1 MTLLEKLKSDL
12 IIAMKEKNKE
22 KLNTLRA
29 VKGAMQL
36 EIINNKKQENDD
48 LLLDVVNKQIKMRN
62 DSISEFEKAGRD
74 DLVTSY
80 QKEVDI
86 LKEYMPKELSEEEI
100 ENIIDNAIKETGA
113 TTIKDLG
120 SIMRMIT
127 PIVKNRCD
135 MKEVTNKI
143 KSKLNC

>member
-1 MTLLEKLKSDL
+1 MSLLEKLKSDL
-12 IIAMKEKNKE
+12 IVAMKEKNKE

-62 DSISEFEKAGRD
+62 DSISEFEKAGRC
-74 DLVTSY
+74 DLVDSY

-86 LKEYMPKELSEEEI
+86 LKEYMPKELTKEEI
-100 ENIIDNAIKETGA
+100 EEIIDNVIKETGA
-113 TTIKDLG
+113 STVKDLG
-120 SIMRMIT
+120 IIMRMIT
-127 PIVKNRCD
+127 PIVKNKCD

-143 KSKLNC
+143 KEKLS

>member
-36 EIINNKKQENDD
+36 EIINNKKEENDD
-48 LLLDVVNKQIKMRN
+48 LLLDVINKQIKMRN

-74 DLVTSY
+74 DLVKSY

-86 LKEYMPKELSEEEI
+86 LKEYMPKELTLEEI
-100 ENIIDNAIKETGA
+100 EEIINRAIKETGA
-113 TTIKDLG
+113 STVKDLG
-120 SIMRMIT
+120 IIMRTIT
-127 PIVKNRCD
+127 PIVKNKCN

-143 KSKLNC
+143 KEKLS

>member
-36 EIINNKKQENDD
+36 EIINNKKEENDD
-48 LLLDVVNKQIKMRN
+48 LLLDVINKQIKMRN

-74 DLVTSY
+74 DLVKSY

-86 LKEYMPKELSEEEI
+86 LKEYMPKELTEEEI
-100 ENIIDNAIKETGA
+100 EEIINSAIKETGA
-113 TTIKDLG
+113 STVKDLG
-120 SIMRMIT
+120 IIMRTIT
-127 PIVKNRCD
+127 PIVKNKCN

-143 KSKLNC
+143 KEKLS

>member
-1 MTLLEKLKSDL
+1 MSLLEKLKKDL
-12 IIAMKEKNKE
+12 IAAMKEKDKE

-36 EIINNKKQENDD
+36 EIINNKKEESVD
-48 LLLDVVNKQIKMRN
+48 LLLDVINKQIKMRN

-100 ENIIDNAIKETGA
+100 EEIIDNAIKETGA

-127 PIVKNRCD
+127 PIVKNKCD

>member
-62 DSISEFEKAGRD
+62 DSISEFEKAGRC
-74 DLVTSY
+74 DLVDSY

-86 LKEYMPKELSEEEI
+86 LKEYMPKELTKEEI
-100 ENIIDNAIKETGA
+100 EEIIDNAIKETGA
-113 TTIKDLG
+113 STVKDLG
-120 SIMRMIT
+120 IIMRMIT
-127 PIVKNRCD
+127 PIVKNKCD

-143 KSKLNC
+143 KEKLS

>member
-1 MTLLEKLKSDL
+1 MSLLEKLKNDL
-12 IIAMKEKNKE
+12 IVAMKEKDKD

-62 DSISEFEKAGRD
+62 DSISEFEKAGRC
-74 DLVTSY
+74 DLVDSY

-86 LKEYMPKELSEEEI
+86 LKEYMPKELTKEEI
-100 ENIIDNAIKETGA
+100 EEIIDNAIKETGA
-113 TTIKDLG
+113 STVKDLG
-120 SIMRMIT
+120 IIMRMIT
-127 PIVKNRCD
+127 PIVKNKCD

-143 KSKLNC
+143 KEKLS

>member
-1 MTLLEKLKSDL
+1 MSLLEKLKNDL
-12 IIAMKEKNKE
+12 ITAMKEKDKD

-62 DSISEFEKAGRD
+62 DSISEFEKAGRC
-74 DLVTSY
+74 DLVDSY

-86 LKEYMPKELSEEEI
+86 LKEYMPKELTKEELE
-100 ENIIDNAIKETGA
+100 EIIDNAIKETGA
-113 TTIKDLG
+113 STVKDLG
-120 SIMRMIT
+120 IIMRMIT
-127 PIVKNRCD
+127 PIVKNKCD

-143 KSKLNC
+143 KEKLS

>member
-36 EIINNKKQENDD
+36 EIINNKKEENDD
-48 LLLDVVNKQIKMRN
+48 LLLDVINKQIKMRN

-74 DLVTSY
+74 DLVKSY

-86 LKEYMPKELSEEEI
+86 LKEYMPKELTLEEI
-100 ENIIDNAIKETGA
+100 EEIIDSAIKETGA
-113 TTIKDLG
+113 STVKDLG
-120 SIMRMIT
+120 IIMRTIT
-127 PIVKNRCD
+127 PIVKNKCN

-143 KSKLNC
+143 KEKLS

>member
-62 DSISEFEKAGRD
+62 DSISEFEKAGRC
-74 DLVTSY
+74 DLVDSY

-86 LKEYMPKELSEEEI
+86 LKEYMPKELTKEELE
-100 ENIIDNAIKETGA
+100 EIIDNAIKETGA
-113 TTIKDLG
+113 STVKDLG
-120 SIMRMIT
+120 IIMRMIT
-127 PIVKNRCD
+127 PIVKNKCD

-143 KSKLNC
+143 KEKLS

>member
-12 IIAMKEKNKE
+12 IVAMKEKNKE

-62 DSISEFEKAGRD
+62 DSISEFEKAGRC
-74 DLVTSY
+74 DLVDSY

-86 LKEYMPKELSEEEI
+86 LKEYMPKELTKEEI
-100 ENIIDNAIKETGA
+100 EEIIDNAIKETGA
-113 TTIKDLG
+113 STVKDLG
-120 SIMRMIT
+120 IIMRMIT
-127 PIVKNRCD
+127 PIVKNKCD

-143 KSKLNC
+143 KEKLS

>member
-1 MTLLEKLKSDL
+1 MGSLEKLKSDL
-12 IIAMKEKNKE
+12 ITAMKEKDKD
-22 KLNTLRA
+22 KLSTLRA

-36 EIINNKKQENDD
+36 EIINNKKEESDD
-48 LLLDVVNKQIKMRN
+48 LLFDVVNKQIKMRN

-86 LKEYMPKELSEEEI
+86 LKEYMPKELSEEEL
-100 ENIIDNAIKETGA
+100 EEIIDNAIKETGA
-113 TTIKDLG
+113 TTVKDLG
-120 SIMRMIT
+120 SIMRIIT
-127 PIVKNRCD
+127 PVIKNKCN

-143 KSKLNC
+143 KTKLS

>member
-12 IIAMKEKNKE
+12 IVAMKEKNKE

-62 DSISEFEKAGRD
+62 DSISEFEKAGRC
-74 DLVTSY
+74 DLVDSY

-86 LKEYMPKELSEEEI
+86 LKEYMPKELTKEELE
-100 ENIIDNAIKETGA
+100 EIIDNAIKETGA
-113 TTIKDLG
+113 STVKDLG
-120 SIMRMIT
+120 IIMRMIT
-127 PIVKNRCD
+127 PIVKNKCD

-143 KSKLNC
+143 KEKLS

>member
-36 EIINNKKQENDD
+36 EIINNKKEESDE

-62 DSISEFEKAGRD
+62 DSISEFEKAGRC
-74 DLVTSY
+74 DLVDSY

-86 LKEYMPKELSEEEI
+86 LKEYMPKELTKEELE
-100 ENIIDNAIKETGA
+100 EIIDNAIKETGA
-113 TTIKDLG
+113 STVKDLG
-120 SIMRMIT
+120 IIMRMIT
-127 PIVKNRCD
+127 PIVKNKCD

-143 KSKLNC
+143 KEKLS